1 MTSSRHKHILLV
13 FVLLGA
19 AALALAF
26 GVDVTLE
33 DRPGVRMALPA
44 EIGAWRGRE
53 LRYCHNESCAKK
65 ELFLDELTGDK
76 TKCPACGSPLHMMS
90 KEEYDA
96 LAKDTQFIKS
106 RYTNANDRVL
116 SVAIVLTGRERESI
130 HRPERCLTSQGFTME
145 SRRTVDVPIPGREPL
160 KVMVI
165 DTARTWESPS
175 GPTTYRGY
183 YAYWFVGQNR
193 ETPYHLTRMFW
204 LAWDRVMHSV
214 AHKWAYISVSG
225 PRDEE
230 GAYLDEMR
238 EFIAGLHPSILL

>member
-1 MTSSRHKHILLV
+1 MSPKPHKHIALI
-13 FVLLGA
+13 FVLLA
-19 AALALAF
+19 VTALALAF

-33 DRPGVRMALPA
+33 DRPGVRMELPA
-44 EIGAWRGRE
+44 ALGDWRGRE
-53 LRYCHNESCAKK
+53 LRYCHNEACAKK
-65 ELFLDELTGDK
+65 EFFLDELTGDRNR
-76 TKCPACGSPLHMMS
+76 CPSCGGPLHMMS

-96 LAKDTQFIKS
+96 LPKDTGFVKS
-106 RYTNANDRVL
+106 RYTHPDERVL

-130 HRPERCLTSQGFTME
+130 HRPERCLTAQGFSME
-145 SRRTVDVPIPGREPL
+145 SRRVVDVPIPGREPL

-165 DTARTWESPS
+165 STARAWDTPS
-175 GPTTYRGY
+175 GPTVYRGY
-183 YAYWFVGQNR
+183 YAYWFVGQRR

-238 EFIAGLHPSILL
+238 EFIARLHPSILL